1 MPTDRV
7 IENRRSW
14 PYFDVVGMWGLI
26 MRYLWVSAVCLGLAA
41 CGTPQQQCVGAVTR
55 DLRVV
60 DGFIAE
66 AQGNLARGY
75 DYVSATRM
83 IPRFV
88 DCTPDPT
95 KRNPNPASQSCRV
108 DTAQVYQVPV
118 AIDLDAEAAKLAS
131 LQAKRAALASAAAPA
146 ILTCQQQYPE

>member
-1 MPTDRV
+1 M
-7 IENRRSW
+7 RRL
-14 PYFDVVGMWGLI
+14 M
-26 MRYLWVSAVCLGLAA
+26 VSAVCLGLAA

-75 DYVSATRM
+75 AYVTATRT

-95 KRNPNPASQSCRV
+95 KKNPNPRTQSCRV
-108 DTAQVYQVPV
+108 DTAQVYRAAA

-131 LQAKRAALASAAAPA
+131 LQAKRAALATAAGPA